1 MIKSKKLAWARHAAG
16 TGKKRYAYKVFVTK
30 YEGQRSLGRPKRRWD
45 H

>member
-16 TGKKRYAYKVFVTK
+16 TGEKRCAYKVLVAK
-30 YEGQRSLGRPKRRWD
+30 YEGQRTLGRTKRRWD